1 MKVKSILKEPLF
13 QFFVLGVFVYV
24 LYGLFASL
32 DDKQAE
38 NTIVVTKGEIDWM
51 KDTWTK
57 RWNRPPTDQE
67 LEGLIDQHIEE
78 SIFYQEALKM
88 GLDQNDVII
97 RRRLAQKLKFLQED
111 LLKPGEPSE
120 EELKAYFREN
130 ISTYSSDELVTLTQ
144 IFYDPDKRGSSTLQD
159 AENDKARLNDMDI
172 DVVDPKAFGDY
183 FMLQNYYPG
192 RSQQDISKLFGSE
205 FARNVMSL
213 DLDQWHG
220 PILSGYGTHLVYV
233 TDRVESVEPNFED
246 VQDLVLEDWKIAQ
259 QEKMNQ
265 MFAEGVIARYTV
277 IVEDA
282 DSIESVR

>member
-13 QFFVLGVFVYV
+13 HFFVLGVFVYV
-24 LYGLFASL
+24 LYGLFASFENEP
-32 DDKQAE
+32 AE

-57 RWNRPPTDQE
+57 RWNRPPTYAE

-120 EELKAYFREN
+120 EELKDYFIEN
-130 ISTYSSDELVTLTQ
+130 ISIYSSDEVITLTQ
-144 IFYDPDKRGSSTLQD
+144 IFYDPDKRGSITLQD
-159 AENDKARLNDMDI
+159 AENDKSRLTEMDI
-172 DVVDPKAFGDY
+172 DDIDPKIFGDY

-192 RSQQDISKLFGSE
+192 RSQQDIAKLFGSE

-213 DLDQWHG
+213 EPDKWHG
-220 PILSGYGTHLVYV
+220 PVLSGYGTHLVYV
-233 TDRVESVEPNFED
+233 TDRIEPVESKFED
-246 VQDLVLEDWKIAQ
+246 VRDLVLEDWRVDQ

-265 MFAEGVIARYTV
+265 LFAEGVIARYTV
-277 IVEDA
+277 IIEDE
-282 DSIESVR
+282 DSIQSIR

>member
-13 QFFVLGVFVYV
+13 HFFVLGVFVYV
-24 LYGLFASL
+24 LYGLFSSL
-32 DDKQAE
+32 DEEQTE
-38 NTIVVTKGEIDWM
+38 NTIIVTKGEIDWM

-57 RWNRPPTDQE
+57 RWNRPPTEKE

-120 EELKAYFREN
+120 EELKDYFREN
-130 ISTYSSDELVTLTQ
+130 ISMYSSDELVTLTQ
-144 IFYDPDKRGSSTLQD
+144 IFYDPDKRGSTTLQD
-159 AENDKARLNDMDI
+159 AENDKASLTRMDI
-172 DVVDPKAFGDY
+172 DAVDPRAFGDY

-213 DLDQWHG
+213 EPDTWHG
-220 PILSGYGTHLVYV
+220 PILSGYGTHLVYIQ
-233 TDRVESVEPNFED
+233 DRVESVEPKYED
-246 VQDLVLEDWKIAQ
+246 VRDLVLEDWRVDQ

-265 MFAEGVIARYTV
+265 MFAEGVMARYTV
-277 IVEDA
+277 IIEE
-282 DSIESVR
+282 DSIQSVR

>member
-130 ISTYSSDELVTLTQ
+130 ISTYSSDEVVTLTQ

-246 VQDLVLEDWKIAQ
+246 VRDLVLEDWKIAQ

-282 DSIESVR
+282 DSIESIR

>member
-120 EELKAYFREN
+120 EALRAYFREN
-130 ISTYSSDELVTLTQ
+130 ISMYSSDELVTLTQ

-213 DLDQWHG
+213 EVDEWHG

-246 VQDLVLEDWKIAQ
+246 VRDLVLEDWKIAQ

>member
-213 DLDQWHG
+213 EVDEWHG

-246 VQDLVLEDWKIAQ
+246 VRDLVLEDWKIAQ